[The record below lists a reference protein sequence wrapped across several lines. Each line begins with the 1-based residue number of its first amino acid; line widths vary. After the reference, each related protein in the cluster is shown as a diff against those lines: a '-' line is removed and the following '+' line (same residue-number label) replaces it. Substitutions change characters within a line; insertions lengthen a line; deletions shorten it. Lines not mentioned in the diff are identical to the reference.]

1 MILKSLKKLELANI
15 QLLLSLLVSLLI
27 FFVNF
32 ENLYLFL
39 ALAMIFQI
47 YIRSLNF
54 SFVVYKALN
63 QAKVAKS
70 LISLKVLLSA
80 IRGII
85 TAFFIFLALKY
96 FGLNYIGLLLAV
108 ITLLSSMVFYGILK
122 KQLVLD
128 LFVHGLTSIKLH
140 RHHSH

>member
-1 MILKSLKKLELANI
+1 
-15 QLLLSLLVSLLI
+15 
-27 FFVNF
+27 
-32 ENLYLFL
+32 
-39 ALAMIFQI
+39 MIFQV

-85 TAFFIFLALKY
+85 TAFFIFLAVKY
-96 FGLNYIGLLLAV
+96 FGLKYIGLLLSV

-122 KQLVLD
+122 N
-128 LFVHGLTSIKLH
+128 S
-140 RHHSH
+140 